1 MPCTYHV
8 GMQHV
13 PDWTACVLILIGQ
26 LAYWMRG
33 ALLLDAG
40 ALLLDAGALLLDAG
54 ALLRGPG
61 ARLRMPA
68 PGLPRG

>member
-26 LAYWMRG
+26 LAYWLR
-33 ALLLDAG
+33 AG
-40 ALLLDAGALLLDAG
+40 RLLDAGALLLDAG

>member
-26 LAYWMRG
+26 LAYWMR
-33 ALLLDAG
+33 AG
-40 ALLLDAGALLLDAG
+40 RLLDAGALLLDAG